1 MARDGEMRGLLDRY
15 EACGG
20 EELFAQAR
28 ERYEAALAATP
39 DDPGLLR
46 DHGYLLECHGRRT
59 IEAAAASYERALAVD
74 PGDEKTRLQWLHAL
88 ASLGRHD
95 DAVAACRALPDD
107 LAAFRCLAVAL
118 LAAGDLSEAERT
130 VEEGLARAPGD
141 ARLVELQGDV
151 LARGGRSAAAMARW
165 SEALRL
171 DPENLSPRYSTVF
184 ALQREGRLEE
194 AADEWR
200 AILAW
205 CEAHGAELDAEWPRR
220 ELARLEAE
228 L

>member
-1 MARDGEMRGLLDRY
+1 MRALLDRY
-15 EACGG
+15 EASGG
-20 EELFAQAR
+20 EELFAAAR
-28 ERYEAALAATP
+28 ALYEAALADAP
-39 DDPGLLR
+39 DDPLLLR

-59 IEAAAASYERALAVD
+59 IESAVASYERALVVD

-95 DAVAACRALPDD
+95 EAIAACRALPDD
-107 LAAFRCLAVAL
+107 AGAHRCLATAL
-118 LAAGDLSEAERT
+118 LAAGEVAEAGRT
-130 VEEGLARAPGD
+130 VEAGLARAPGD

-151 LARGGRSAAAMARW
+151 LARAGRPAAALARW

-171 DPENLSPRYSTVF
+171 DPENLSPRFSTVF
-184 ALQREGRLEE
+184 ALQREGRLAE

-205 CEAHGAELDAEWPRR
+205 CEARGAELDAEWPRR

-228 L
+228 LAI